1 MVVTMVN
8 ILIVEDDINL
18 LNIMKKNLEREG
30 YNVFTAFDG
39 GSGLEVLEN
48 NHVDLIILDLMLP
61 KLDGFGFTKKVRS
74 EKENLPIIM
83 TTAKS
88 LMEDKRIAFQTGVDD
103 YMTKPFEMEELLL
116 RVKALLRRSKIL
128 AEKKIVIGKVIIDC
142 DAMTVTREE
151 EVTELTQKEF
161 ALLYKLLSNP
171 NKIFTRNQLM
181 DEIWGYESNS
191 DDRTIDAHINRL
203 RRKFEY
209 YPEFEIKSVRGL
221 GYKVVKNEKN

>member
-1 MVVTMVN
+1 MIN

-18 LNIMKKNLEREG
+18 LNIIKKNLEREG
-30 YNVFTAFDG
+30 YVVYTALDG
-39 GSGLEVLEN
+39 VLGLEVFEN
-48 NHVDLIILDLMLP
+48 NHIDLIILDLMLP
-61 KLDGFGFTKKVRS
+61 KLDGYEFTKKVRN

-103 YMTKPFEMEELLL
+103 YMTKPLEMEELLL

-128 AEKKIVIGKVIIDC
+128 AERKIVIGKVIVDC
-142 DAMTVTREE
+142 DAMTVTRDN

-203 RRKFEY
+203 RRKFEN

>member
-1 MVVTMVN
+1 MIN

-18 LNIMKKNLEREG
+18 LNIIKKNLEREG
-30 YNVFTAFDG
+30 YIVYTSLDG
-39 GSGLEVLEN
+39 VSGLEVFEN
-48 NHVDLIILDLMLP
+48 NHIDLIILDLMLP
-61 KLDGFGFTKKVRS
+61 KLDGYEFTKKIRN

-103 YMTKPFEMEELLL
+103 YMTKPLEMEELLL

-128 AEKKIVIGKVIIDC
+128 AERKIVIGKVVVDC
-142 DAMTVTREE
+142 DAMTVTRDS

-203 RRKFEY
+203 RRKFEN

>member
-1 MVVTMVN
+1 MIN

-18 LNIMKKNLEREG
+18 LNIIKKNLEREG
-30 YNVFTAFDG
+30 YIVYTALDG
-39 GSGLEVLEN
+39 VSGLEVFEN
-48 NHVDLIILDLMLP
+48 NHIDLIILDLMLP
-61 KLDGFGFTKKVRS
+61 KLDGYEFTKKVRN

-88 LMEDKRIAFQTGVDD
+88 LMEDKRIAFRTGVDD
-103 YMTKPFEMEELLL
+103 YMTKPLEMEELLL

-128 AEKKIVIGKVIIDC
+128 AERKIVIGKVVVDC
-142 DAMTVTREE
+142 DAMTLTRDGD
-151 EVTELTQKEF
+151 VTELTQKEF

-203 RRKFEY
+203 RRKFEN

-221 GYKVVKNEKN
+221 GYKAVKNEKN

>member
-1 MVVTMVN
+1 MIN

-18 LNIMKKNLEREG
+18 LNIIKKNLEREW
-30 YNVFTAFDG
+30 YVDYTALDG
-39 GSGLEVLEN
+39 VSGIEVYEN
-48 NHVDLIILDLMLP
+48 NHIDLIILDLMLP
-61 KLDGFGFTKKVRS
+61 KLDGYEFTKKVRN

-103 YMTKPFEMEELLL
+103 YMTKPLEMEELLL

-128 AEKKIVIGKVIIDC
+128 AERKIVIGKVVVDC
-142 DAMTVTREE
+142 DAMTVTRDS

-203 RRKFEY
+203 RRKFEN

>member
-1 MVVTMVN
+1 
-8 ILIVEDDINL
+8 
-18 LNIMKKNLEREG
+18 
-30 YNVFTAFDG
+30 
-39 GSGLEVLEN
+39 
-48 NHVDLIILDLMLP
+48 
-61 KLDGFGFTKKVRS
+61 
-74 EKENLPIIM
+74 M

-103 YMTKPFEMEELLL
+103 YMTKPLEMEELLL

-128 AEKKIVIGKVIIDC
+128 AERKIVIGKVVADC
-142 DAMTVTREE
+142 DAMTVTRDTET
-151 EVTELTQKEF
+151 TELTQKEF

-203 RRKFEY
+203 RRKFEN

>member
-1 MVVTMVN
+1 MIN

-18 LNIMKKNLEREG
+18 LNIIKKNLEREG
-30 YNVFTAFDG
+30 YIVYTALDGVF
-39 GSGLEVLEN
+39 GLEVFEN
-48 NHVDLIILDLMLP
+48 NHIDLIILDLMLP
-61 KLDGFGFTKKVRS
+61 KLDGYEFTKKIRN

-103 YMTKPFEMEELLL
+103 YMTKPLEMEELLL

-128 AEKKIVIGKVIIDC
+128 AERKIVIGKVVVDC
-142 DAMTVTREE
+142 DAMTVTRDGD
-151 EVTELTQKEF
+151 VTELTQKEF

-191 DDRTIDAHINRL
+191 DDRTIDAHINR
-203 RRKFEY
+203 
-209 YPEFEIKSVRGL
+209 FEIKSVRGL

>member
-1 MVVTMVN
+1 
-8 ILIVEDDINL
+8 
-18 LNIMKKNLEREG
+18 
-30 YNVFTAFDG
+30 
-39 GSGLEVLEN
+39 
-48 NHVDLIILDLMLP
+48 MLP
-61 KLDGFGFTKKVRS
+61 KLDGYEFTKKIRN

-88 LMEDKRIAFQTGVDD
+88 LMEDKRIAFRTGVDD
-103 YMTKPFEMEELLL
+103 YMTKPLEMEELLL

-128 AEKKIVIGKVIIDC
+128 AERKIVIGKVVVDC
-142 DAMTVTREE
+142 DAMTLTRDGD
-151 EVTELTQKEF
+151 VTELTQKEF

-203 RRKFEY
+203 RRKFEN

>member
-1 MVVTMVN
+1 MIN

-18 LNIMKKNLEREG
+18 LNIIKKNLEREG
-30 YNVFTAFDG
+30 YIVYTSLDG
-39 GSGLEVLEN
+39 VSGLEVFEN
-48 NHVDLIILDLMLP
+48 NHIDLIILDLMLP
-61 KLDGFGFTKKVRS
+61 KLDGYEFTKKVRN
-74 EKENLPIIM
+74 EQENLPIIM

-103 YMTKPFEMEELLL
+103 YMTKPLEMEELLL

-128 AEKKIVIGKVIIDC
+128 AERKIVIGKVVVDC
-142 DAMTVTREE
+142 DAMTVTRDT

-203 RRKFEY
+203 RRKFEN

-221 GYKVVKNEKN
+221 GYKVVKNEKK